1 MSESN
6 LPATD
11 LYFQLIAEIEQTV
24 AEGRKK
30 AVAAIDQ
37 TMVVTYWNVGRHIVQ
52 FEQNG
57 KERAE
62 YGSKLLHNLSQ
73 DLTARLGSGYNH
85 SNINYMRMFFLE
97 FPILGTLSPKLSWH
111 HFVEVLK
118 ISDPLERSFFL
129 KQTEIEG
136 WGVRELKR
144 QKKSLLFHRIA
155 HSKDKEAILKLAQSG
170 QIVETPQDILR
181 DPFVLEFLKMP
192 EPQHWHE
199 SHLEERLISQ
209 LQQFLLELGKGF
221 AFIGRQ
227 YKVQVGSRFFHVD
240 LVFYHRILKCFV
252 LIDLKKDEVEHGDIG
267 QMNFYLNY
275 FREEENTAGDND
287 PIGIILAREK
297 HELVV
302 RYATGNV
309 NANLFVAKYQLYLPE
324 RAELE
329 QRLRAILEEGD
340 RLLPED
346 ENC

>member
-1 MSESN
+1 MSKTN
-6 LPATD
+6 IHPTNPYA
-11 LYFQLIAEIEQTV
+11 QLLDQIEQEV

-30 AVAAIDQ
+30 AVAAINQ
-37 TMVVTYWNVGRHIVQ
+37 SMVAAYWNVGRHIVQ
-52 FEQNG
+52 FEQDG
-57 KERAE
+57 KARAD

-73 DLTARLGSGYNH
+73 DLTARLGSGFSH

-97 FPILGTLSPKLSWH
+97 FPILETASPKLSWGH
-111 HFVEVLK
+111 WFEILK
-118 ISDPLERSFFL
+118 ISDPLERSFFQ

-144 QKKSLLFHRIA
+144 QKNSLLFHRIA
-155 HSKDKEAILKLAQSG
+155 SSKDKSGVLKLAQTG
-170 QIVETPQDILR
+170 QLAETPEDILR

-221 AFIGRQ
+221 AFVGRQ
-227 YKVQVGSRFFHVD
+227 YKIQVGGRFFHVD

-252 LIDLKKDEVEHGDIG
+252 LIDLKKDEVEHSDIG

-275 FREEENTAGDND
+275 FREEENTTGDNE

-302 RYATGNV
+302 RYAMGNL

-329 QRLRAILEEGD
+329 QKLKAILEDDTKGLQHGETF
-340 RLLPED
+340 
-346 ENC
+346 